1 MRKIILLLFAAMTLS
16 GVASAHGI
24 SSTSGS
30 DAKAPFSI
38 KAYAV
43 RVIRSVQDCQSIMS

>member
-1 MRKIILLLFAAMTLS
+1 MRKIILLLFAAMVLS
-16 GVASAHGI
+16 EVAYAQGN